1 MPIKA
6 IEIKRGQALMYDG
19 QLHVVLGTEHVKP
32 GKGPAYVQAK
42 MRNIATGTIK
52 TNLLNS
58 SDRLED
64 VSIDR
69 RSMQYLYDQSGQGH
83 GPFIFMDTQT
93 YDQIEISADILPR
106 DQSQW
111 LKENIELMVQLFDGK
126 PLGVELPAAV
136 ELTVTDTIPQPRGAT
151 ATNQL
156 KEATVETG
164 ARIRVPHFIEI
175 GQVVRINSETG
186 EYLGKG

>member
-6 IEIKRGQALMYDG
+6 IELKRGQALMYDG

-42 MRNIATGTIK
+42 MKNIATGTIK
-52 TNLLNS
+52 TNRLNS

-93 YDQIEISADILPR
+93 YDQLEISADVLPR
-106 DQSQW
+106 DKSQW
-111 LKENIELMVQLFDGK
+111 LKENTELMVQLFDGK

-164 ARIRVPHFIEI
+164 ARIRVPPFIEI

>member
-6 IEIKRGQALMYDG
+6 TEIKRGQALMYDG
-19 QLHVVLGTEHVKP
+19 HLHVVLGTEHVKP

-52 TNLLNS
+52 TNRLNS

-93 YDQIEISADILPR
+93 YDQIEISADVLPR

-164 ARIRVPHFIEI
+164 ARIRVPPFIEI

>member
-6 IEIKRGQALMYDG
+6 IELKRGQALMYDG

-42 MRNIATGTIK
+42 MKNIATGTIK
-52 TNLLNS
+52 TNRLNS

-93 YDQIEISADILPR
+93 YDQLEISADVLPR

-111 LKENIELMVQLFDGK
+111 LKENTELMVQLFDGK

-164 ARIRVPHFIEI
+164 ARMRVPPFIVI
-175 GQVVRINSETG
+175 GEVVRINSETG

>member
-6 IEIKRGQALMYDG
+6 TEIKRGQALMYDG

-52 TNLLNS
+52 TNRLNS

-93 YDQIEISADILPR
+93 YDQIEISDDVLPR

-126 PLGVELPAAV
+126 PLGIELPAAV

-164 ARIRVPHFIEI
+164 ARIRVPPFIEI